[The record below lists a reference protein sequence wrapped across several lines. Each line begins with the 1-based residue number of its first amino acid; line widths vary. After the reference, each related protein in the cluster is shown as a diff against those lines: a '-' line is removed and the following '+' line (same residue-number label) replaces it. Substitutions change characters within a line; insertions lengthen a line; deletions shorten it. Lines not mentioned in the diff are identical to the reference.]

1 MQCPRGC
8 GNIIAVVDALQNI
21 FIRQFQLCGKHICL
35 IFHLIVLHIKQVEF
49 MEASALH
56 RLLSVQEMM
65 PKFVCKHN
73 GAHRRVQVALDKNNR
88 FPHHDRVCTLLLYK
102 RLRQDHNTG
111 VMGNPLRVTL
121 IIFPH
126 DTVGCSDCVGY
137 SCHESPPVLYRICL
151 IANVAA
157 CFSSSCTFPDSPLS
171 LSSMHPVSPA

>member
-8 GNIIAVVDALQNI
+8 GNIIAVVNALQNI

-65 PKFVCKHN
+65 PKLVRKHN
-73 GAHRRVQVALDKNNR
+73 GAHRRMQVSFDKNNR
-88 FPHHDRVCTLLLYK
+88 FPHHNRVCTLLLYK
-102 RLRQDHNTG
+102 RLWQDHNTG

-157 CFSSSCTFPDSPLS
+157 CFSSSSTFPDSPLS
-171 LSSMHPVSPA
+171 LSSMHPVLPA